1 MEKIQKILMITGLVM
16 VFLVFL
22 KSCGTATQ
30 VKTLMKEN
38 KSLNQ
43 KVDSLT
49 NLIITEQEM
58 INLLENTTLWK
69 TLEVEEL
76 SDKNNMPINHYKNE
90 VKR

>member
-1 MEKIQKILMITGLVM
+1 MEKIQKIVMIAGLVM

-22 KSCGTATQ
+22 KSCGTSTQ

-49 NLIITEQEM
+49 NLIMTEQEM
-58 INLLENTTLWK
+58 KDMLENTTLWR

-90 VKR
+90 SKR

>member
-1 MEKIQKILMITGLVM
+1 MEKMQKIIMVAGLVM

-22 KSCGTATQ
+22 KSCGTSTQ

-49 NLIITEQEM
+49 RIVLTEEEMKNLI
-58 INLLENTTLWK
+58 ENTILWR
-69 TLEVEEL
+69 TLEIEEL

-90 VKR
+90 LK

>member
-1 MEKIQKILMITGLVM
+1 MQKIVMIAGLVM

-22 KSCGTATQ
+22 KSCGTSTQ

-49 NLIITEQEM
+49 NLIMTEQEM
-58 INLLENTTLWK
+58 KDMLENTTLWR

-90 VKR
+90 SKR

>member
-1 MEKIQKILMITGLVM
+1 MEKIQKILLISAFAM
-16 VFLVFL
+16 VFLIFL
-22 KSCGTATQ
+22 KSCGTSTQ
-30 VKTLMKEN
+30 VKALMKEN

-49 NLIITEQEM
+49 NLVITEQEM
-58 INLLENTTLWK
+58 KDLLENTTLWR

-90 VKR
+90 SKR

>member
-1 MEKIQKILMITGLVM
+1 MEKMQKIVMIAGLVM

-22 KSCGTATQ
+22 KSCGTSTQ

-49 NLIITEQEM
+49 NLIMTEQEM
-58 INLLENTTLWK
+58 KDMLENTTLWR

-90 VKR
+90 SKR

>member
-1 MEKIQKILMITGLVM
+1 MEKIQKILLISAFAM
-16 VFLVFL
+16 VFLIFL
-22 KSCGTATQ
+22 KSCGTSTQ
-30 VKTLMKEN
+30 VKSLMKEN

-49 NLIITEQEM
+49 NLVITEQEM
-58 INLLENTTLWK
+58 KDLLENTTLWR

-90 VKR
+90 SKR

>member
-1 MEKIQKILMITGLVM
+1 MEKMQKIIMAAGFIM

-22 KSCGTATQ
+22 KSCGTSTQ

-49 NLIITEQEM
+49 DLILTEKEM
-58 INLLENTTLWK
+58 KEMLENTTLWR

-90 VKR
+90 AKR

>member
-1 MEKIQKILMITGLVM
+1 MIAGLVM

-22 KSCGTATQ
+22 KSCGTSTQ

-49 NLIITEQEM
+49 NLIMTEQEM
-58 INLLENTTLWK
+58 KDMLENTTLWR

-90 VKR
+90 SKR

>member
-16 VFLVFL
+16 ILLVFF
-22 KSCGTATQ
+22 KSCGTSTQ
-30 VKTLMKEN
+30 VKILTKEN

-43 KVDSLT
+43 KVDSLM
-49 NLIITEQEM
+49 NIVLTEQEM
-58 INLLENTTLWK
+58 KNLLENTTMWK

-90 VKR
+90 VQR